1 MTTKEIGNFGEE
13 KACEFLEKNGI
24 SVLARNYTCRGGEI
38 DIIAKDGDAIVF
50 VEVKTRASKGY
61 GTPGEFVD
69 FFKQE
74 KIIKTALYY
83 LGRDDVDMRF
93 DVIEVMYKV
102 SGDVLSVTEINHLK
116 SAF

>member
-1 MTTKEIGNFGEE
+1 MTTKEIGNFGEQ
-13 KACEFLEKNGI
+13 AASEFLEKKGI
-24 SVLARNYTCRGGEI
+24 SVIARNYTCRSGEI
-38 DIIAKDGDAIVF
+38 DIIAKDGGTIVF
-50 VEVKTRASKGY
+50 AEVKTRASKSY

-69 FFKQE
+69 FYKQE

-102 SGDVLSVTEINHLK
+102 SGDVLSVTEINHLE